1 MSRSKLMAIVF
12 LTWKAALRYRFFW
25 VMLVMLAFTIGG
37 IPLLVKD
44 DGSAEGMT
52 QILITYT
59 LSMIPAI
66 LGAATLW
73 VSAGSLATEIE
84 NYQLQMV
91 VTKPIPRWQIWLG
104 KWLGVMSMNFILLLF
119 AGGVVY
125 GMVEYRAKK
134 LTRDALEQL
143 EDRQDM
149 EIYRMADQAG
159 IPPIEF
165 NIETG
170 KPILD
175 DNEEVI
181 FRDIKVVRREVA
193 GIEEKRLRQ
202 SVLIARA
209 SMQINTNILR
219 RQIYEVSTNMPG
231 SRSVPLG
238 VWVEELVDTY
248 WPQRERELIQAKFEK
263 VKERNA
269 VIKQR
274 GGELLEIPEG
284 LDSFEELKKKNEM
297 RSEVLGYSQQL
308 NRSEGVS
315 FEFKKPFGWNE
326 ERKKNVVLRLYFEDI
341 NISFK
346 NDDKYPI
353 YYQYAPGREMRSWMG
368 RELDARSYHEI
379 PLPGF
384 KTSAE
389 SESPMFF
396 DDNEIMTV
404 ALYNGS
410 PAKLKVPFLDAQL
423 KNQGDGVEV
432 LYEEASFSVNYM
444 RALGIVF
451 AWLGAL
457 AALGLFAASFMS
469 FAMSAFTCLGVLIIS
484 FCVGLMQD
492 VVEDGTVMQTY
503 TEGQRDSSYVDSYAV
518 PAFKVMISMIKP
530 VKDYSPI
537 EKLTEGRSITWG
549 ELMRAYGYIWGVSGL
564 TLGVLGSF
572 ILSRRQLA
580 ITSTNGG
587 GS

>member
-25 VMLVMLAFTIGG
+25 VMLVLLAFTVGG

-59 LSMIPAI
+59 LSMITAI

-84 NYQLQMV
+84 NHQLQMV

-104 KWLGVMSMNFILLLF
+104 KWLGVMGMNFILLLF

-143 EDRQDM
+143 EDRDDQ
-149 EIYRMADQAG
+149 EIY
-159 IPPIEF
+159 
-165 NIETG
+165 NIAAMSQIVPYEIDPETNRP
-170 KPILD
+170 KLD
-175 DNEEVI
+175 DNERPVL
-181 FRDIKVVRREVA
+181 RDIQEVREAVA
-193 GIEEKRLRQ
+193 GIEEKRLRDT
-202 SVLIARA
+202 VLIARA
-209 SMQINTNILR
+209 SIPVSEEIRVNNEKLEGWIESLKRQYLPVRLEQVLRMKNEAEQQRGQKVGELSQELDSYEILQAEIQIEEEIRNYSQVIIPDGRVQLTFRKPKTWKPDEDEKMILR
-219 RQIYEVSTNMPG
+219 V
-231 SRSVPLG
+231 
-238 VWVEELVDTY
+238 
-248 WPQRERELIQAKFEK
+248 
-263 VKERNA
+263 
-269 VIKQR
+269 
-274 GGELLEIPEG
+274 
-284 LDSFEELKKKNEM
+284 
-297 RSEVLGYSQQL
+297 
-308 NRSEGVS
+308 
-315 FEFKKPFGWNE
+315 
-326 ERKKNVVLRLYFEDI
+326 YFEDPKV
-341 NISFK
+341 SFK
-346 NDDKYPI
+346 NDNRYGLQLFCGPADKPNLVRT
-353 YYQYAPGREMRSWMG
+353 PDGLT
-368 RELDARSYHEI
+368 LDARTRHEFQI
-379 PLPGF
+379 P
-384 KTSAE
+384 TSLQSNRE
-389 SESPMFF
+389 GGGQQSIF
-396 DDNEIMTV
+396 DE
-404 ALYNGS
+404 NGVVS
-410 PAKLKVPFLDAQL
+410 VSLMNRDQGEPNRNDRAQLKVPFLDHRGRL
-423 KNQGDGVEV
+423 GGEGVE
-432 LYEEASFSVNYM
+432 LMYHEGGFSKNYL

-469 FAMSAFTCLGVLIIS
+469 FAMSAFACLGVLIIS

-492 VVEDGTVMQTY
+492 VVEEGTVMQTY

-537 EKLTEGRSITWG
+537 EKLTEGRSVTWG

-564 TLGVLGSF
+564 TLGLLGSV

>member
-25 VMLVMLAFTIGG
+25 VMLVLLAFTVGG

-59 LSMIPAI
+59 LSMITAI

-84 NYQLQMV
+84 NHQLQMV

-104 KWLGVMSMNFILLLF
+104 KWLGVMGMNFILLLF

-143 EDRQDM
+143 EDRDDQ
-149 EIYRMADQAG
+149 EIY
-159 IPPIEF
+159 
-165 NIETG
+165 NIAAMSQIVPYEIDPETNRP
-170 KPILD
+170 KLD
-175 DNEEVI
+175 DNEQPVL
-181 FRDIKVVRREVA
+181 RDIQEVREAVA
-193 GIEEKRLRQ
+193 GIEEKRLRDT
-202 SVLIARA
+202 VLIARA
-209 SMQINTNILR
+209 SIPISEGIRVNNEKLEGWIESLKRQYLPVRLEQVLRMKNEAEQQRGQKVGELSQELDSYEILQAEIQIEEEIRNYSQVIIPDGRVQLTFRKPRTWKPDKDEKMILR
-219 RQIYEVSTNMPG
+219 V
-231 SRSVPLG
+231 
-238 VWVEELVDTY
+238 
-248 WPQRERELIQAKFEK
+248 
-263 VKERNA
+263 
-269 VIKQR
+269 
-274 GGELLEIPEG
+274 
-284 LDSFEELKKKNEM
+284 
-297 RSEVLGYSQQL
+297 
-308 NRSEGVS
+308 
-315 FEFKKPFGWNE
+315 
-326 ERKKNVVLRLYFEDI
+326 YFEDPKV
-341 NISFK
+341 SFK
-346 NDDKYPI
+346 NDNRYGLQLFCGPADKLDLVRTPD
-353 YYQYAPGREMRSWMG
+353 GLT
-368 RELDARSYHEI
+368 LDARTRHEFQI
-379 PLPGF
+379 P
-384 KTSAE
+384 TSLQSNRE
-389 SESPMFF
+389 GGGQQSIF
-396 DDNEIMTV
+396 DE
-404 ALYNGS
+404 NGVVS
-410 PAKLKVPFLDAQL
+410 VSLMNRDQGEPNRNYRAQLKVPFLDHR
-423 KNQGDGVEV
+423 GRSGGEGVE
-432 LYEEASFSVNYM
+432 LMYHEGGFSKNYL

-469 FAMSAFTCLGVLIIS
+469 FAMSAFACLGVLIIS

-492 VVEDGTVMQTY
+492 VVEEGTVMQTY

-537 EKLTEGRSITWG
+537 EKLTEGRSVTWG

-564 TLGVLGSF
+564 TLGLLGSV

>member
-1 MSRSKLMAIVF
+1 
-12 LTWKAALRYRFFW
+12 
-25 VMLVMLAFTIGG
+25 
-37 IPLLVKD
+37 
-44 DGSAEGMT
+44 
-52 QILITYT
+52 
-59 LSMIPAI
+59 
-66 LGAATLW
+66 
-73 VSAGSLATEIE
+73 
-84 NYQLQMV
+84 
-91 VTKPIPRWQIWLG
+91 
-104 KWLGVMSMNFILLLF
+104 
-119 AGGVVY
+119 
-125 GMVEYRAKK
+125 
-134 LTRDALEQL
+134 
-143 EDRQDM
+143 
-149 EIYRMADQAG
+149 
-159 IPPIEF
+159 
-165 NIETG
+165 
-170 KPILD
+170 
-175 DNEEVI
+175 
-181 FRDIKVVRREVA
+181 
-193 GIEEKRLRQ
+193 
-202 SVLIARA
+202 
-209 SMQINTNILR
+209 
-219 RQIYEVSTNMPG
+219 
-231 SRSVPLG
+231 
-238 VWVEELVDTY
+238 
-248 WPQRERELIQAKFEK
+248 
-263 VKERNA
+263 
-269 VIKQR
+269 
-274 GGELLEIPEG
+274 
-284 LDSFEELKKKNEM
+284 
-297 RSEVLGYSQQL
+297 
-308 NRSEGVS
+308 
-315 FEFKKPFGWNE
+315 
-326 ERKKNVVLRLYFEDI
+326 
-341 NISFK
+341 
-346 NDDKYPI
+346 
-353 YYQYAPGREMRSWMG
+353 
-368 RELDARSYHEI
+368 
-379 PLPGF
+379 
-384 KTSAE
+384 
-389 SESPMFF
+389 MFF

>member
-25 VMLVMLAFTIGG
+25 VMLVLLAFTVGG

-59 LSMIPAI
+59 LSMITAI

-84 NYQLQMV
+84 NHQLQMV

-104 KWLGVMSMNFILLLF
+104 KWLGVMGMNFILLLF

-143 EDRQDM
+143 EDRDDQ
-149 EIYRMADQAG
+149 EIY
-159 IPPIEF
+159 
-165 NIETG
+165 NIAAMSQIVPYEIDPETNRP
-170 KPILD
+170 KLD
-175 DNEEVI
+175 DNEQPVL
-181 FRDIKVVRREVA
+181 RDIQEVREAVA
-193 GIEEKRLRQ
+193 GIEEKRLRDT
-202 SVLIARA
+202 VLIARA
-209 SMQINTNILR
+209 SIPISEGIRVNNEKLEGWIESLKRQYLPVRLEQVLRMKNEAEQQRGQKVGELSQELDSYEILQAEIQIEEEIRNYSQVIIPDGRVQLTFRKPRTWKPDKDEKMILR
-219 RQIYEVSTNMPG
+219 V
-231 SRSVPLG
+231 
-238 VWVEELVDTY
+238 
-248 WPQRERELIQAKFEK
+248 
-263 VKERNA
+263 
-269 VIKQR
+269 
-274 GGELLEIPEG
+274 
-284 LDSFEELKKKNEM
+284 
-297 RSEVLGYSQQL
+297 
-308 NRSEGVS
+308 
-315 FEFKKPFGWNE
+315 
-326 ERKKNVVLRLYFEDI
+326 YFEDPKV
-341 NISFK
+341 SFK
-346 NDDKYPI
+346 NDNRYGLQLFCGPADKLDLVRTPD
-353 YYQYAPGREMRSWMG
+353 GLT
-368 RELDARSYHEI
+368 LDARTRHEFQI
-379 PLPGF
+379 P
-384 KTSAE
+384 TSLQSNRE
-389 SESPMFF
+389 GGGQQSIF
-396 DDNEIMTV
+396 DE
-404 ALYNGS
+404 NGVVS
-410 PAKLKVPFLDAQL
+410 VSLINRDQGEPNRNYRAQLKVPFLDHR
-423 KNQGDGVEV
+423 GRSGGEGVE
-432 LYEEASFSVNYM
+432 LMYHEGGFSKNYL

-469 FAMSAFTCLGVLIIS
+469 FAMSAFACLGVLIIS

-492 VVEDGTVMQTY
+492 VVEEGTVMQTY

-537 EKLTEGRSITWG
+537 EKLTEGRSVTWG

-564 TLGVLGSF
+564 TLGLLGSV

>member
-59 LSMIPAI
+59 LSMITAI

-143 EDRQDM
+143 EDRDDQ
-149 EIYRMADQAG
+149 EIYG
-159 IPPIEF
+159 IAASSQIMPYEIDP
-165 NIETG
+165 ETDRP
-170 KPILD
+170 KLD
-175 DNEEVI
+175 DNEQPI
-181 FRDIKVVRREVA
+181 LRDIQEVREDVA
-193 GIEEKRLRQ
+193 GIEEKRLRNT
-202 SVLIARA
+202 VLIARA
-209 SMQINTNILR
+209 SIPISDEIRVGNNEKLEGWIESLKQQYLTVRLRQVLRMKNEAEQQRGKKAGELSQELDSYEIRQAEIQIEEEIRNYSQVIIPDGRVQLTFRKPKGWKPADDERMILR
-219 RQIYEVSTNMPG
+219 V
-231 SRSVPLG
+231 
-238 VWVEELVDTY
+238 
-248 WPQRERELIQAKFEK
+248 
-263 VKERNA
+263 
-269 VIKQR
+269 
-274 GGELLEIPEG
+274 
-284 LDSFEELKKKNEM
+284 
-297 RSEVLGYSQQL
+297 
-308 NRSEGVS
+308 
-315 FEFKKPFGWNE
+315 
-326 ERKKNVVLRLYFEDI
+326 YFEDPKV
-341 NISFK
+341 SFK
-346 NDDKYPI
+346 NDNRYGLQLFCGPTDQPDVVRT
-353 YYQYAPGREMRSWMG
+353 PDGLT
-368 RELDARSYHEI
+368 LDARTRHEFQI
-379 PLPGF
+379 P
-384 KTSAE
+384 TSLE
-389 SESPMFF
+389 SNREEGDRQSIF
-396 DDNEIMTV
+396 DENGLVSV
-404 ALYNGS
+404 ALMNRDQGEPDRNYR
-410 PAKLKVPFLDAQL
+410 AQLKVPFLD
-423 KNQGDGVEV
+423 NRGRPGGEGVE
-432 LYEEASFSVNYM
+432 LMYHEGGFAKNYL

-469 FAMSAFTCLGVLIIS
+469 FAMSAFACLGVLIIS

-549 ELMRAYGYIWGVSGL
+549 ELIRAYGCIWGVSGL

>member
-59 LSMIPAI
+59 LSMITAI

-219 RQIYEVSTNMPG
+219 RQIYQASTNMPG

-248 WPQRERELIQAKFEK
+248 WPQRERQLIQTKYEK
-263 VKERNA
+263 VQERNA

-346 NDDKYPI
+346 SDDKYPI

-379 PLPGF
+379 PLSGF

-410 PAKLKVPFLDAQL
+410 PAKLKVPFLDTQL

-503 TEGQRDSSYVDSYAV
+503 TGGQRDSSYVDSFAV
-518 PAFKVMISMIKP
+518 PAFKVMVSIIKP

-549 ELMRAYGYIWGVSGL
+549 ELMRAYGYIWGITGL

>member
-25 VMLVMLAFTIGG
+25 VMLVLLAFTVGG

-59 LSMIPAI
+59 LSMITAI

-84 NYQLQMV
+84 NHQLQMV

-104 KWLGVMSMNFILLLF
+104 KWLGVMGMNFILLLF

-143 EDRQDM
+143 EDRDDQ
-149 EIYRMADQAG
+149 EIY
-159 IPPIEF
+159 
-165 NIETG
+165 NIAAMSQIVPYEIDPETNRP
-170 KPILD
+170 KLD
-175 DNEEVI
+175 DNEQPVL
-181 FRDIKVVRREVA
+181 RDIQEVREAVA
-193 GIEEKRLRQ
+193 GIEEKRLRDT
-202 SVLIARA
+202 VLIARA
-209 SMQINTNILR
+209 SIPISEGIRVNNEKLEGWIESLKRQYLPVRLEQVLRMKNEAEQQRGQKVGELSQELDSYEILQAEIQIEEEIRNYSQVIIPDGRVQLTFRKPRTWKPDKDEKMILR
-219 RQIYEVSTNMPG
+219 V
-231 SRSVPLG
+231 
-238 VWVEELVDTY
+238 
-248 WPQRERELIQAKFEK
+248 
-263 VKERNA
+263 
-269 VIKQR
+269 
-274 GGELLEIPEG
+274 
-284 LDSFEELKKKNEM
+284 
-297 RSEVLGYSQQL
+297 
-308 NRSEGVS
+308 
-315 FEFKKPFGWNE
+315 
-326 ERKKNVVLRLYFEDI
+326 YFEDPKV
-341 NISFK
+341 SFK
-346 NDDKYPI
+346 NDNRYGLQLFCGPADKLDLVRTPD
-353 YYQYAPGREMRSWMG
+353 GLT
-368 RELDARSYHEI
+368 LDARTRHEFQI
-379 PLPGF
+379 P
-384 KTSAE
+384 TSLQSNRE
-389 SESPMFF
+389 GGGQQSIF
-396 DDNEIMTV
+396 DE
-404 ALYNGS
+404 NGVVS
-410 PAKLKVPFLDAQL
+410 VSLMNRDQGEPNRNDRAQLKVPFLDHRGRL
-423 KNQGDGVEV
+423 GGEGVE
-432 LYEEASFSVNYM
+432 LMYHEGGFSKNYL

-469 FAMSAFTCLGVLIIS
+469 FAMSAFACLGVLIIS

-492 VVEDGTVMQTY
+492 VVEEGTVMQTY

-537 EKLTEGRSITWG
+537 EKLTEGRSVTWG
-549 ELMRAYGYIWGVSGL
+549 ELIRAYGYIWGVSGL
-564 TLGVLGSF
+564 TLGLLGSV

>member
-59 LSMIPAI
+59 LSMITAI

-175 DNEEVI
+175 DDEEVI
-181 FRDIKVVRREVA
+181 YRDIEVVRREVA

-202 SVLIARA
+202 SVLISRA

-219 RQIYEVSTNMPG
+219 RQIYQVSTNMPG
-231 SRSVPLG
+231 SRSVSLG

-274 GGELLEIPEG
+274 GGELMEMPEG
-284 LDSFEELKKKNEM
+284 LDSFEELKGKNEI
-297 RSEVLGYSQQL
+297 RSEVLGFSQQL

-326 ERKKNVVLRLYFEDI
+326 ERKKNVVLRIYFEDI

-353 YYQYAPGREMRSWMG
+353 IYHYSPGRELLDWFG
-368 RELDARSYHEI
+368 RELDARTYHEI
-379 PLPGF
+379 PLAGF
-384 KTSAE
+384 KKSAE
-389 SESPMFF
+389 SESPLFF
-396 DDNEIMTV
+396 DDNGIMTV

-484 FCVGLMQD
+484 FWVGLMQD

-503 TEGQRDSSYVDSYAV
+503 TEGKRDSSYVDSFAV
-518 PAFKVMISMIKP
+518 PAFKVMVSIIKP

-549 ELMRAYGYIWGVSGL
+549 ELMRAYGYIWGITGL